1 MSDELL
7 GLSFAIIIITFI
19 VINFIIFVNKN
30 ITTFGKITSVVLI
43 IISSILNAYIVSDYQ
58 RIRNNQYEHTEELI
72 IAQRHLLNISDY
84 VFTLEKEVNN
94 NNVFNNWCDN
104 EVLQRI
110 KKKTADSV
118 NTLNQDY
125 DNFLN
130 NK

>member
-1 MSDELL
+1 MSDEIL

-30 ITTFGKITSVVLI
+30 ITTFGKIISVVLI

-58 RIRNNQYEHTEELI
+58 RIRNDQYKHTKELI

-110 KKKTADSV
+110 KETADSV
-118 NTLNQDY
+118 NTLNKDY

>member
-1 MSDELL
+1 MSDEIL

-19 VINFIIFVNKN
+19 IINFIIFVNKN
-30 ITTFGKITSVVLI
+30 ITTFAKITSVVLI
-43 IISSILNAYIVSDYQ
+43 IISNILNAYIVSDYQ
-58 RIRNNQYEHTEELI
+58 RIRNNQYEHTKELI

-110 KKKTADSV
+110 KETADSV

>member
-1 MSDELL
+1 MSDEIL

-58 RIRNNQYEHTEELI
+58 RIRNDQYKHTKELI

-110 KKKTADSV
+110 KETADSV
-118 NTLNQDY
+118 NTLNKDY

>member
-1 MSDELL
+1 MSDEIL

-19 VINFIIFVNKN
+19 VINFIIFISKN
-30 ITTFGKITSVVLI
+30 ITTFCKITSVVLI

-58 RIRNNQYEHTEELI
+58 RIRNDQYKHTKELI

-94 NNVFNNWCDN
+94 NNVFNNWCNN

-110 KKKTADSV
+110 KETADSV
-118 NTLNQDY
+118 NTLNKDY
-125 DNFLN
+125 DNFLD

>member
-1 MSDELL
+1 MSDEIL

-30 ITTFGKITSVVLI
+30 ITTFGNITSVVLI

-58 RIRNNQYEHTEELI
+58 RIRNDQYKHTKELI
-72 IAQRHLLNISDY
+72 IAQRHLLNISNY

-110 KKKTADSV
+110 KETADSV
-118 NTLNQDY
+118 NTLNKDY

>member
-1 MSDELL
+1 MSDEIL

-19 VINFIIFVNKN
+19 VINFIIFISKN
-30 ITTFGKITSVVLI
+30 ITTFCKITSVVLI

-58 RIRNNQYEHTEELI
+58 RIRNNQYKHTKELI

-110 KKKTADSV
+110 KETADSV

-125 DNFLN
+125 DNFLD

>member
-1 MSDELL
+1 MSDEIL

-58 RIRNNQYEHTEELI
+58 RIRNDQYKHTKELI

-84 VFTLEKEVNN
+84 VFTLEKKVNN

-110 KKKTADSV
+110 KETADSV

>member
-1 MSDELL
+1 MSDEIL

-58 RIRNNQYEHTEELI
+58 RIRNDQYKHTKELI

-110 KKKTADSV
+110 KETADSV

-130 NK
+130 NNK

>member
-1 MSDELL
+1 MSDEIL

-58 RIRNNQYEHTEELI
+58 RIRNEQYKHTKELI

-110 KKKTADSV
+110 KKTADSV

>member
-1 MSDELL
+1 MSNEILGL
-7 GLSFAIIIITFI
+7 GLSIIIITFI
-19 VINFIIFVNKN
+19 ILNIVIIINKD
-30 ITTFGKITSVVLI
+30 ITKCGKIISTTLI
-43 IISSILNAYIVSDYQ
+43 VISAIISYCLVFDYQ
-58 RIRNNQYEHTEELI
+58 KIRDNQYEHTEELI
-72 IAQRHLLNISDY
+72 IAQRHLLNISSY

-110 KKKTADSV
+110 KETADSV
-118 NTLNQDY
+118 NTLNRDY

>member
-1 MSDELL
+1 MSDEIL

-30 ITTFGKITSVVLI
+30 ITTFAKITSVVLI

-58 RIRNNQYEHTEELI
+58 RIRNDQYKHTEELI

-94 NNVFNNWCDN
+94 NNIFNNWCDN
-104 EVLQRI
+104 EVLRRI
-110 KKKTADSV
+110 KETADSV

>member
-1 MSDELL
+1 MSDEVL

-19 VINFIIFVNKN
+19 VINFIIFISKN
-30 ITTFGKITSVVLI
+30 ITTFCKITSVVLI
-43 IISSILNAYIVSDYQ
+43 IISSILNAYIISDYQ
-58 RIRNNQYEHTEELI
+58 RIRNDQYKYTKELI

-94 NNVFNNWCDN
+94 NIFNNWCDN

-110 KKKTADSV
+110 KETADSV

>member
-1 MSDELL
+1 MSDEIL

-19 VINFIIFVNKN
+19 VVNFTIFISKN
-30 ITTFGKITSVVLI
+30 ITTFCKIISVVLI

-58 RIRNNQYEHTEELI
+58 RIRNNQYKHTKELI

-104 EVLQRI
+104 EVLRRI
-110 KKKTADSV
+110 KETADSV

>member
-1 MSDELL
+1 MSDEIL

-30 ITTFGKITSVVLI
+30 ITTFGKITSVVFI

-58 RIRNNQYEHTEELI
+58 RIRNDQYKHTKELI

-110 KKKTADSV
+110 IETADSV

>member
-1 MSDELL
+1 MNDEIL

-19 VINFIIFVNKN
+19 VINFIIFINKN

-58 RIRNNQYEHTEELI
+58 RIRNDQYKHTKELI

-110 KKKTADSV
+110 KETADSV

>member
-1 MSDELL
+1 MSDEVL

-30 ITTFGKITSVVLI
+30 ITTFCKITSVVLI

-58 RIRNNQYEHTEELI
+58 RIRNNQYEHTEKLI
-72 IAQRHLLNISDY
+72 IAQRHLLNISNY

-110 KKKTADSV
+110 KETADSV
-118 NTLNQDY
+118 NTLNKDY
-125 DNFLN
+125 DNFLD

>member
-1 MSDELL
+1 MSDEVL

-30 ITTFGKITSVVLI
+30 ITTFCKITSVVLI
-43 IISSILNAYIVSDYQ
+43 VISSILNAYIVSDYQ
-58 RIRNNQYEHTEELI
+58 RIRNDQYKHTKDLI

-110 KKKTADSV
+110 KKTADSV

>member
-1 MSDELL
+1 MSDEIL

-30 ITTFGKITSVVLI
+30 ITTFGNITSVVLI

-58 RIRNNQYEHTEELI
+58 RIRNDQYKHTKELI
-72 IAQRHLLNISDY
+72 IAQRHLLNISNY

-110 KKKTADSV
+110 KETADSV

>member
-1 MSDELL
+1 MNDEIL

-58 RIRNNQYEHTEELI
+58 RIRNDQYKHTKELI

-104 EVLQRI
+104 EVLQHI
-110 KKKTADSV
+110 KETADSV

>member
-1 MSDELL
+1 MSDEIL

-30 ITTFGKITSVVLI
+30 ITTFCKITSVVLI

-58 RIRNNQYEHTEELI
+58 RIRNDQYKHTKELI

-94 NNVFNNWCDN
+94 NNIFNNWCDN

-110 KKKTADSV
+110 KETADSV

>member
-1 MSDELL
+1 MSDEIL

-58 RIRNNQYEHTEELI
+58 KIRNNQYKHTKELI

-94 NNVFNNWCDN
+94 NNVFNNWCNN
-104 EVLQRI
+104 EILQRI
-110 KKKTADSV
+110 KETADSV
-118 NTLNQDY
+118 NTLNKDY

>member
-1 MSDELL
+1 MSDEIL

-58 RIRNNQYEHTEELI
+58 RIRNDQYKYTKELI
-72 IAQRHLLNISDY
+72 TAQRHLLNISDY

-110 KKKTADSV
+110 KETADSV

>member
-1 MSDELL
+1 MSDEIL

-58 RIRNNQYEHTEELI
+58 RIRNDQYKHTKELI

-94 NNVFNNWCDN
+94 NNVFNNWCNN

-110 KKKTADSV
+110 KETADSV
-118 NTLNQDY
+118 NTLNKDY
-125 DNFLN
+125 DNFLD

>member
-1 MSDELL
+1 MSDEIL

-58 RIRNNQYEHTEELI
+58 RIRNDQYKHTKELI

-94 NNVFNNWCDN
+94 NNIFNNWCDN

-110 KKKTADSV
+110 KETADSV

>member
-1 MSDELL
+1 MSDEIL

-19 VINFIIFVNKN
+19 VINFIIFISKN
-30 ITTFGKITSVVLI
+30 ITTFCKITSVVLI

-58 RIRNNQYEHTEELI
+58 RIRNNQYKHTKELI

-94 NNVFNNWCDN
+94 NNVFNNWCNN

-110 KKKTADSV
+110 KETADSV
-118 NTLNQDY
+118 NTLNKDY
-125 DNFLN
+125 DNFLD

>member
-110 KKKTADSV
+110 KKTADSV

>member
-1 MSDELL
+1 MSDEIL

-19 VINFIIFVNKN
+19 VINFIIFVSKN
-30 ITTFGKITSVVLI
+30 ITTFCKITSVVFI

-58 RIRNNQYEHTEELI
+58 RIRNDQYKHTKELI

-110 KKKTADSV
+110 KKTADSV

>member
-1 MSDELL
+1 MSDEIL

-58 RIRNNQYEHTEELI
+58 RIRNNQYKHTEELI

-110 KKKTADSV
+110 KKTADSV

>member
-1 MSDELL
+1 MSDEVL

-19 VINFIIFVNKN
+19 VINFIIFINKN
-30 ITTFGKITSVVLI
+30 ITTFCKITSVVLI

-58 RIRNNQYEHTEELI
+58 RIKNDQYKHTEELI

-110 KKKTADSV
+110 KKTADSV

>member
-1 MSDELL
+1 MSDEIL

-30 ITTFGKITSVVLI
+30 ITIFGKITSVVLI

-58 RIRNNQYEHTEELI
+58 RIRNDQYKHTKELI

-104 EVLQRI
+104 EVLQHI
-110 KKKTADSV
+110 KKTADSV

>member
-1 MSDELL
+1 MSDEIL
-7 GLSFAIIIITFI
+7 GLNFAIIIITFI

-30 ITTFGKITSVVLI
+30 ITTFCKITSVVLI

-58 RIRNNQYEHTEELI
+58 RIRNNQYKHTEELI

-110 KKKTADSV
+110 KKTADSV

>member
-1 MSDELL
+1 MNDEIL

-30 ITTFGKITSVVLI
+30 ITTFDKITSVVLI

-58 RIRNNQYEHTEELI
+58 RIRNDQYKHTKELI

-110 KKKTADSV
+110 KETADSV

>member
-1 MSDELL
+1 MSDEVL

-19 VINFIIFVNKN
+19 VINFIIFISKN
-30 ITTFGKITSVVLI
+30 ITTFCKITSVVLI

-58 RIRNNQYEHTEELI
+58 RIRNDQYKHTKELI

-104 EVLQRI
+104 EVLQCI
-110 KKKTADSV
+110 KKTADSV

>member
-1 MSDELL
+1 MSDEIL

-19 VINFIIFVNKN
+19 VINFIIFINKN
-30 ITTFGKITSVVLI
+30 ITTFCKITSVVLI

-58 RIRNNQYEHTEELI
+58 RIRNNQYKHTKELI

-110 KKKTADSV
+110 KETADSV
-118 NTLNQDY
+118 NTLNKDY
-125 DNFLN
+125 DNFLD

>member
-1 MSDELL
+1 MSDEIL

-58 RIRNNQYEHTEELI
+58 RIRNDQYKHTKELI

-94 NNVFNNWCDN
+94 NNIFNNWCDN
-104 EVLQRI
+104 EVLQHI
-110 KKKTADSV
+110 KETADSV

-130 NK
+130 DK

>member
-1 MSDELL
+1 MSDEIL

-58 RIRNNQYEHTEELI
+58 RIRNDQYKHTKELI

-110 KKKTADSV
+110 KETADSV
-118 NTLNQDY
+118 NTLNKDY
-125 DNFLN
+125 DNFLD

>member
-1 MSDELL
+1 MSDEIL

-58 RIRNNQYEHTEELI
+58 RIRNDQYKHTKELI

-94 NNVFNNWCDN
+94 NNVFNNWSDN

-110 KKKTADSV
+110 KETADSV
-118 NTLNQDY
+118 NTLNKDY

>member
-1 MSDELL
+1 MSDEIL

-19 VINFIIFVNKN
+19 IINFIIFVNKN
-30 ITTFGKITSVVLI
+30 ITTFGKITSVILI

-58 RIRNNQYEHTEELI
+58 RIRNDQYKHTKELI

-110 KKKTADSV
+110 KETADSV

>member
-1 MSDELL
+1 MSDEVL
-7 GLSFAIIIITFI
+7 GLSFAITIITFI
-19 VINFIIFVNKN
+19 VINFIIFISKN
-30 ITTFGKITSVVLI
+30 ITTFCKITSVVLI

-58 RIRNNQYEHTEELI
+58 RIRNDQYKHTKELI

-104 EVLQRI
+104 EVLQCI
-110 KKKTADSV
+110 KKTADSV

>member
-1 MSDELL
+1 MSDEVL

-19 VINFIIFVNKN
+19 VINFVIFISKN
-30 ITTFGKITSVVLI
+30 ITTFCKITSVVLI

-110 KKKTADSV
+110 KKTADSV